1 MLAELREADAPPEVD
16 AIYAQLRQAYGLPM
30 VNLIWRH
37 FATLPG
43 VLPWAWESIAPAT
56 PLLPAATARLMAAL
70 EPLPR
75 ISMGP
80 DAAGI
85 AALYNR
91 GNLSNLILLTA
102 LLRGPQRGATAPAA
116 GPAPAGP
123 PPAMLPK
130 PPPLPRLEA
139 LSPEA
144 RRSVLALAGLHGH
157 AEGIIPT
164 LYLHLAHW
172 PALLTP
178 LYMALSPLFG
188 MGRIAE
194 LRRKALE
201 AASREADA
209 MRPHLAAPP
218 PPPPEAL
225 EAARAV
231 LTPFTGQV
239 IADMVPIGL
248 MIGR

>member
-1 MLAELREADAPPEVD
+1 MLAEIREPDAPPEVD
-16 AIYAQLRQAYGLPM
+16 AIYGKLRSAYGLPM

-56 PLLPAATARLMAAL
+56 PLLPAATARLVAAL

-75 ISMGP
+75 LAMGT

-102 LLRGPQRGATAPAA
+102 LLRGRMDAAP
-116 GPAPAGP
+116 GIAPGGSSP
-123 PPAMLPK
+123 EMLPT

-144 RRSVLALAGLHGH
+144 RRSVLALAALHGH
-157 AEGIIPT
+157 AAGVVPT

-188 MGRIAE
+188 MGRIAA
-194 LRRKALE
+194 LRARALA

-209 MRPHLAAPP
+209 LRPHLAAPP
-218 PPPPEAL
+218 PPPSDSLAR
-225 EAARAV
+225 ARAV
-231 LTPFTGQV
+231 LAPFTGQV
-239 IADMVPIGL
+239 IPDMVPIGL
-248 MIGR
+248 MLSR